1 MCELRTWGQIV
12 VDNTI
17 TSEIMRM
24 YTTNQN
30 RGSCLKKRERL
41 KREKG
46 ENLVTRGMNK
56 SFLKI
61 VTVLDNFGGIP
72 NTWSRCPLRLIRSRI
87 YNLFFTRIYDNSGCS
102 AAPAECHGL
111 RYVKCN

>member
-12 VDNTI
+12 AVDNTI

-24 YTTNQN
+24 YTTNRN
-30 RGSCLKKRERL
+30 RGSCLKKGGAVE
-41 KREKG
+41 KREEGK
-46 ENLVTRGMNK
+46 NLVIRGIKK

-72 NTWSRCPLRLIRSRI
+72 NNMIS
-87 YNLFFTRIYDNSGCS
+87 
-102 AAPAECHGL
+102 
-111 RYVKCN
+111 

>member
-1 MCELRTWGQIV
+1 MGVENGMFR
-12 VDNTI
+12 
-17 TSEIMRM
+17 SEI
-24 YTTNQN
+24 
-30 RGSCLKKRERL
+30 GSGFEDTGGTPPPRIPRSTPPG
-41 KREKG
+41 EKG